1 MNPCGHPFTLAP
13 TNTMLRSLRTVLLV
27 AVVCAAWLES
37 LWAQPSLGET
47 TVRVVPSVRSTEKSR
62 SIRDFGYIEI
72 SGDIRQTA
80 VSPLAAAFAEARRA
94 AGSVTHSGE
103 PIVRVFVNSRGGEVL
118 AAIQMGQ
125 LIRSQAAEVWVDK
138 NAECSSA
145 CIFLLA
151 GGVSRTAIPG
161 AKLGIHRPFFRPEE
175 FAGLSHEQSQEK
187 YSALAGGVKNYL
199 AAMGVA
205 DTFYDAMI
213 QIPSRKME
221 YVTEAFAE
229 STRLL
234 GDDPAY
240 QEWQRAKDQN
250 ALGNEHLEKLERY
263 TDCVNDHK
271 SERDCARHLS
281 GWNQ

>member
-1 MNPCGHPFTLAP
+1 
-13 TNTMLRSLRTVLLV
+13 MLRPLRTVHLV
-27 AVVCAAWLES
+27 AFICAVWLEP
-37 LWAQPSLGET
+37 LCAQPSLGET
-47 TVRVVPSVRSTEKSR
+47 SVRVVPSVHNTAKSR
-62 SIRDFGYIEI
+62 TIRDFGYIEI
-72 SGDIRQTA
+72 SGNIRQNDVA
-80 VSPLAAAFAEARRA
+80 PLAAAFPQARRS
-94 AGSVTHSGE
+94 AGSFTHSGE
-103 PIVRVFVNSRGGEVL
+103 PVVRVFVNSPGGEVL
-118 AAIQMGQ
+118 AGIQMGQ

-145 CIFLLA
+145 CIFILA

-175 FAGLSHEQSQEK
+175 FAGLSHEQSQER

-205 DTFYDAMI
+205 ETFYDAMI
-213 QIPSRKME
+213 QIPSRKIE
-221 YVTEAFAE
+221 YITEAFAE

-240 QEWQRAKDQN
+240 QEWQRAKDQD
-250 ALGNEHLEKLERY
+250 ALGNERLEKLERY
-263 TDCVNDHK
+263 TDCVNDYK
-271 SERDCARHLS
+271 PERECAHHLS

>member
-1 MNPCGHPFTLAP
+1 M
-13 TNTMLRSLRTVLLV
+13 RSLRTILLV
-27 AVVCAAWLES
+27 VVFAVWLEP
-37 LWAQPSLGET
+37 LGAQSGLAET
-47 TVRVVPSVRSTEKSR
+47 SVSVVSSVHSTDELVT
-62 SIRDFGYIEI
+62 IRDFGYIEI
-72 SGDIRQTA
+72 SGDIRQTDVA
-80 VSPLAAAFAEARRA
+80 SLAAAFPQARRTA
-94 AGSVTHSGE
+94 RSFTHSGE
-103 PIVRVFVNSRGGEVL
+103 PVVRVFVNSRGGEVL

-145 CIFLLA
+145 CIFILA
-151 GGVSRTAIPG
+151 GGVSRIAIPG

-175 FAGLSHEQSQEK
+175 FAGLSHELSQKK
-187 YSALAGGVKNYL
+187 YSELAGGVKNYL

-213 QIPSRKME
+213 QVPSRKIE
-221 YVTEAFAE
+221 YITEAFAE

-240 QEWQRAKDQN
+240 QEWQRAKDQK
-250 ALGNEHLEKLERY
+250 ALGNERLEKLERY
-263 TDCVNDHK
+263 IDCVNGGKPDN
-271 SERDCARHLS
+271 ECAHYLS

>member
-1 MNPCGHPFTLAP
+1 
-13 TNTMLRSLRTVLLV
+13 MLRSLRTVLLV
-27 AVVCAAWLES
+27 AFGCAAWLEP
-37 LWAQPSLGET
+37 LCAQPGLGET
-47 TVRVVPSVRSTEKSR
+47 AIRVVPSVRSPAKS
-62 SIRDFGYIEI
+62 SSVRDFGYMEI
-72 SGDIRQTA
+72 AGDIRQTA
-80 VSPLAAAFAEARRA
+80 VARLAAAFPQARRT
-94 AGSVTHSGE
+94 AGSFTHSGE
-103 PIVRVFVNSRGGEVL
+103 PVIRVFVNSRGGEVL

-125 LIRSQAAEVWVDK
+125 LIRSKAAEVWVDK

-145 CIFLLA
+145 CIFILA

-161 AKLGIHRPFFRPEE
+161 AKLGIHRPFFRAEE
-175 FAGLSHEQSQEK
+175 FAGLSHEQSQER
-187 YSALAGGVKNYL
+187 YSTLASGVKNYL
-199 AAMGVA
+199 AEMGVA

-250 ALGNEHLEKLERY
+250 ALVNERLEKLERY
-263 TDCVNDHK
+263 IDCVNDRK
-271 SERDCARHLS
+271 PERECARNLS